1 MRKVRYTWA
10 WAEGSRLP
18 RGHNASE
25 LGPEI
30 MRLVKLYRQKLTA
43 EQLLAEATGASSPL
57 HPAFEW
63 DDAKAAYQ
71 FRLTEARHL
80 LRSIQYA
87 IETSDGEVKGRS
99 TTLVERVFHS
109 GKYYYAAV
117 KPREVVKEYKMDCD
131 RMAGLAI
138 RHLEI
143 LRKKCPRFGRLPI
156 LEEAI
161 RQMEETRAKGKRKDK
176 IKRKGKRKKTR

>member
-1 MRKVRYTWA
+1 MKKAIYTWA
-10 WAEGSRLP
+10 WAEGARM
-18 RGHNASE
+18 RMGCQASV

-30 MRLVKLYRQKLTA
+30 MRLVKLYKRKLTA
-43 EQLLAEATGASSPL
+43 EQLLAEATGDSSPL
-57 HPAFEW
+57 HIAFGW
-63 DDAKAAYQ
+63 DNAVAAHQ

-87 IETSDGEVKGRS
+87 IETPDGEVKGRS
-99 TTLVERVFHS
+99 TTIIERVFHS

-117 KPREVVKEYKMDCD
+117 EPREVVGEHKMDCD

-161 RQMEETRAKGKRKDK
+161 RQMKETRAKGKRKDK
-176 IKRKGKRKKTR
+176 IKRKGKRKR

>member
-99 TTLVERVFHS
+99 TTIVERVFHS

-161 RQMEETRAKGKRKDK
+161 RQMEETRAKGKRKVG
-176 IKRKGKRKKTR
+176 R